1 MAKIKKAAH
10 RVRAWIT
17 RTEPGASRL
26 AAALQQLG
34 IGVFVA
40 PVLRI
45 EHRHAEPPQDSFDFA
60 LFVSEHAVVHAAS
73 NGWRQAPWRDCP
85 TAAIGTAADVALRE
99 HGVAPCLPP
108 QANAASV
115 LRALRSAPARAI
127 VVKGEGGREVLQQEL
142 RQRGG
147 SVAEWNVYRRAA
159 ADVNIAGE
167 KVDAIVVGSGE
178 GAAIVANVWFA
189 DGRGPTVPL
198 LAPSERVAKL
208 AARSGFANVVVTLG
222 ANPKAVAAALAGLRR
237 NMQRRT

>member
-1 MAKIKKAAH
+1 M
-10 RVRAWIT
+10 RAWIT

-26 AAALQQLG
+26 AAALRQLG

-45 EHRHAEPPQDSFDFA
+45 ERRQAEPPQESFDFA

-73 NGWRQAPWRDCP
+73 NGWRWAPWRGCP
-85 TAAIGTAADVALRE
+85 AAAIGTAADAALRE

-115 LRALRSAPARAI
+115 LQALRPLPPRAI

-147 SVAEWNVYRRAA
+147 SVAEWNVYRRVA

-167 KVDAIVVGSGE
+167 EVDAVVVGSGD
-178 GAAIVANVWFA
+178 GAGIVAKVWFA
-189 DGRGPTVPL
+189 DGRSPTVPL
-198 LAPSERVAKL
+198 LAPSERVARL

-237 NMQRRT
+237 TCSGEHRLG

>member
-1 MAKIKKAAH
+1 M
-10 RVRAWIT
+10 RAWIT

-26 AAALQQLG
+26 SAALEELG
-34 IGVFVA
+34 IGAFVA

-45 EHRHAEPPQDSFDFA
+45 EHRQEEPPQESFDFA

-73 NGWRQAPWRDCP
+73 NGWRRAPWRDCP
-85 TAAIGTAADVALRE
+85 AAAIGAAADAALRK
-99 HGVAPCLPP
+99 HGVAPCMPP

-115 LRALRSAPARAI
+115 LRALRPPPARAI

-147 SVAEWNVYRRAA
+147 SVVEWNVYRRVP

-178 GAAIVANVWFA
+178 GAGIVAKVWFA
-189 DGRGPTVPL
+189 DGRSPTVPL
-198 LAPSERVAKL
+198 LAPSKRVARF

-237 NMQRRT
+237 NMQRRRWLG